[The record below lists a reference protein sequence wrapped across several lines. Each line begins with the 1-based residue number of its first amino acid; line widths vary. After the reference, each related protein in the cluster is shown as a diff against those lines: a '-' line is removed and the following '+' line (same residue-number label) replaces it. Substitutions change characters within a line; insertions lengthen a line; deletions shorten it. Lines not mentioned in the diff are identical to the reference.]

1 MSRLARTN
9 RDVFFFKEGS
19 CYVKR
24 KVETSKTKDGFGTM
38 HGIGF

>member
-1 MSRLARTN
+1 MVRLGGANLTIFN
-9 RDVFFFKEGS
+9 FKEGS

-24 KVETSKTKDGFGTM
+24 KVETSKTKDGFGAM